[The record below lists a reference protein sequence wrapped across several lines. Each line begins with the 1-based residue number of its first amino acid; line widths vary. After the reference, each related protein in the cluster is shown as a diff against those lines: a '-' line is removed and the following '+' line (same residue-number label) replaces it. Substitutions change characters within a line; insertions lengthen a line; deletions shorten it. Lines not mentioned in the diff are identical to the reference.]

1 MSPALLSRARQF
13 TRAPGLQQRCA
24 ILPRR
29 EITRETTMDFAY
41 SPKVQDLQRRVDA
54 FMQEHVF
61 PQEGRYVAEVE
72 ENTRRGARWTPTR
85 VIEEL
90 KPKARAA
97 GLWNLFL
104 PDSAYGAGLKNIEYA
119 PLAEL
124 MGRVPWAS
132 EVFNCN
138 APDTG
143 NMETLERY
151 GTPAQKKQWL
161 EPLLAGDIRSAFAM
175 TEPAVAS
182 SDATNIQT
190 EIRRNGDTYLING
203 RKWWTSGAGDP
214 RCAIYIVMG
223 KTDPAAPKH
232 AQQSMILVPAA
243 TLGVEVL
250 RPLSVFG
257 YDDAP
262 HGHMEV
268 DFTDVRVPAENILLG
283 EGRGFEIAQGRLG
296 PGRIHHCMRCIGL
309 AERALALMCKRLA
322 SRVAFGGPVAR
333 QTVWQER
340 IAEARCLIDQ
350 ARLLT
355 LKAAF
360 MMDTVGNKAAKAEIA
375 MIKVVAPNV
384 ACTVLDWAI
393 QAHGGGGMCD
403 DFPLAYAYTLAR
415 TLRLADGPDEV
426 HRNAIAKIEIAKHV
440 PLPGK

>member
-1 MSPALLSRARQF
+1 
-13 TRAPGLQQRCA
+13 
-24 ILPRR
+24 
-29 EITRETTMDFAY
+29 MDFEY
-41 SPKVQDLQRRVDA
+41 SPKVVELQRRVRA
-54 FMQEHVF
+54 FMDEHVYPNERRF
-61 PQEGRYVAEVE
+61 YAEVE
-72 ENTRRGARWTPTR
+72 ENTRQGRRWTPTR
-85 VIEEL
+85 VVEEL

-104 PDSAYGAGLKNIEYA
+104 PDSHYGAGLKNIEYA
-119 PLAEL
+119 PLAEI

-132 EVFNCN
+132 EVFNCS

-143 NMETLERY
+143 NMETIERY
-151 GTPAQKKQWL
+151 GTPEQKKRWL
-161 EPLLAGDIRSAFAM
+161 EPLLAGEIRSAFAM

-190 EIRRNGDTYLING
+190 SMRRVGDEYVING

-214 RCAIYIVMG
+214 RCKVYIVMG
-223 KTDPAAPKH
+223 KTNPDAPKH
-232 AQQSMILVPAA
+232 AQHSMILVPAD
-243 TLGVEVL
+243 TPGVKVI
-250 RPLSVFG
+250 RPLNVFG

-268 DFTDVRVPAENILLG
+268 EFDDVRVPASNLLLG

-296 PGRIHHCMRCIGL
+296 PGRIHHCMRSIGL
-309 AERALALMCKRLA
+309 AERALELMCKRLA
-322 SRVAFGGPVAR
+322 NRVAFGAPVAK

-340 IAEARCLIDQ
+340 IAEARCMIDQ

-360 MMDTVGNKAAKAEIA
+360 MMDTVGNKAAKSEIA

-426 HRNAIAKIEIAKHV
+426 HRNAIAKLEIARHV
-440 PLPGK
+440 PLPEKGGTSR